1 MGYSY
6 LGTTKFYVRYVHF
19 SAIFLW
25 LLTPIIVSQITYSMF
40 VDSLVPIWV
49 SDETQMSRIILSKAM
64 ASKRVLAWLENNRP
78 SSNGLKKYEVRLI
91 WIKTKG
97 SRDYS
102 SYLPTLPQTLS
113 FWCIRESAISTQTF
127 SASRHH
133 KAVKDRREKKLL

>member
-64 ASKRVLAWLENNRP
+64 ASKRVLA
-78 SSNGLKKYEVRLI
+78 
-91 WIKTKG
+91 
-97 SRDYS
+97 
-102 SYLPTLPQTLS
+102 
-113 FWCIRESAISTQTF
+113 
-127 SASRHH
+127 
-133 KAVKDRREKKLL
+133 